1 MTIRDKLAKIKPARI
16 ARKAAG
22 KVAEAARDE
31 TADGTKNAGPKS
43 TGPSI
48 PGPSTNAMTNLI
60 LADIAL
66 RAGGALLRRGV
77 ERGLL
82 GNKTGTAKAKKI
94 IRGRTM
100 GETLIGTA
108 LARVATRSVPGAIMV
123 GGGLLA
129 KTLYDRR
136 HGKSAKAEGEAAVD
150 AKAKKGA
157 KE

>member
-22 KVAEAARDE
+22 KVAEAARDD
-31 TADGTKNAGPKS
+31 TAGGTKNA
-43 TGPSI
+43 
-48 PGPSTNAMTNLI
+48 GPSTNAMTNLI

-150 AKAKKGA
+150 AKAKKGE